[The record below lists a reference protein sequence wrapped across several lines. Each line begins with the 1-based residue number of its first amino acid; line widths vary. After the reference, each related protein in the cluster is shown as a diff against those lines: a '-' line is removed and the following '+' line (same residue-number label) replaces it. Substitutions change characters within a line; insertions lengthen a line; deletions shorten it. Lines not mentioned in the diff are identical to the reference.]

1 MKALTLSII
10 AVAAVAAIAPLSS
23 ASGAVLTLGGP
34 LASVCYRSALAQD
47 GRSFAIEGCTRAL
60 NEESLARPDR
70 AATFVNRGIVYMSAG
85 RYSEADADFDTALN
99 LRQNLPDGWLNKGFL
114 RLRKGDGRDALAM
127 IQRGIDAGAGRQ
139 ALAIFARGVA
149 YEQMGDFRSAY
160 ADLRRAQQL
169 EPGWALPNEY
179 LATYRLA
186 QR

>member
-1 MKALTLSII
+1 MKALVLST
-10 AVAAVAAIAPLSS
+10 AAIAASILPLS
-23 ASGAVLTLGGP
+23 AATGAILTVGGP
-34 LASVCYRSALAQD
+34 LASLCYRSALAQD

-70 AATFVNRGIVYMSAG
+70 AATYVNRGIVNMSG
-85 RYSEADADFDTALN
+85 GHFTDADADFDRAL
-99 LRQNLPDGWLNKGFL
+99 RISSNLPDGWLNKGFL
-114 RLRKGDGRDALAM
+114 RLRQGDGRAALPL
-127 IQRGIDAGAGRQ
+127 IQKGIDMGAGRQ

-160 ADLRRAQQL
+160 ADLRRAQAL
-169 EPGWALPNEY
+169 EPDWSMPREY